1 MLWALIINF
10 LLNGNNNNYYHTIDI
25 GDFKMYFEITPDD
38 DFIKTEKVP
47 GPTKEEIRALVISKV
62 RLTDED
68 VVVDI
73 GCGTGGLTLEF
84 AKRARKVFSIDIDP
98 KAINTTRCNLEKFGL
113 QNKVELIEN
122 EGLAALDDL
131 EDFTKLMIGGS
142 GGNLDNIIE
151 TGYLKLPI
159 GGRIIIT
166 SIVLETATDAVQML
180 KELGAEPEV
189 VTINVSRGTVL
200 ERGVM
205 MKALNPITIVSAKR
219 I

>member
-1 MLWALIINF
+1 
-10 LLNGNNNNYYHTIDI
+10 
-25 GDFKMYFEITPDD
+25 MYFEITPDD
-38 DFIKTEKVP
+38 EFIKTKKVP

-68 VVVDI
+68 VVVDV

-84 AKRARKVFSIDIDP
+84 AKRARKVFSIDMNPD
-98 KAINTTRCNLEKFGL
+98 AIRTTRENLEKFGV
-113 QNKVELIEN
+113 QNKVELIED
-122 EGLAALDDL
+122 EGLSALDKL

-142 GGNLDNIIE
+142 GGNLNNIIE
-151 TGYLKLPI
+151 TGYLKLPV

-166 SIVLETATDAVQML
+166 SIVLETATDAVHTL
-180 KELGAEPEV
+180 KDLGAEPEV

-205 MKALNPITIVSAKR
+205 MKALNPITIVSAKK

>member
-1 MLWALIINF
+1 M
-10 LLNGNNNNYYHTIDI
+10 
-25 GDFKMYFEITPDD
+25 
-38 DFIKTEKVP
+38 
-47 GPTKEEIRALVISKV
+47 VISKV

-68 VVVDI
+68 VVVDV

-84 AKRARKVFSIDIDP
+84 AKRARKVYSIDINPD
-98 KAINTTRCNLEKFGL
+98 AINTTRQNLEKFGL
-113 QNKVELIEN
+113 QNKVELLEE
-122 EGLAALDDL
+122 EGLAALDDI

-142 GGNLDNIIE
+142 GGSLENIIE
-151 TGYLKLPI
+151 TGYLKLPV

-166 SIVLETATDAVQML
+166 SIVLETATDAVHML
-180 KELGAEPEV
+180 KELGAQPEV

-205 MKALNPITIVSAKR
+205 MKALNPITIVSAKK

>member
-1 MLWALIINF
+1 
-10 LLNGNNNNYYHTIDI
+10 
-25 GDFKMYFEITPDD
+25 MYFEITADD
-38 DFIKTEKVP
+38 EFIKNEKVP

-68 VVVDI
+68 VVVDV

-84 AKRARKVFSIDIDP
+84 AKRARKVFSIDMNP
-98 KAINTTRCNLEKFGL
+98 EAIQTTRANLEKFGL

-151 TGYLKLPI
+151 TGYLKLPV

-166 SIVLETATDAVQML
+166 SIVLETATDAVSVL

-189 VTINVSRGTVL
+189 VSINVARGTVL
-200 ERGVM
+200 DRGVM
-205 MKALNPITIVSAKR
+205 MKALNPITIVSAKK

>member
-1 MLWALIINF
+1 
-10 LLNGNNNNYYHTIDI
+10 
-25 GDFKMYFEITPDD
+25 MYFEITADD
-38 DFIKTEKVP
+38 EFIKTEKVP
-47 GPTKEEIRALVISKV
+47 GPTKEEIRALVISKT

-84 AKRARKVFSIDIDP
+84 AKRARRVYSVDVNPD
-98 KAINTTRCNLEKFGL
+98 AIKTTRSNLEKFGL
-113 QNKVELIEN
+113 QNKVELIEK
-122 EGLAALDDL
+122 EGLAALDEI

-142 GGNLDNIIE
+142 GGNIENIIE
-151 TGYLKLPI
+151 TGYLKLPV

-166 SIVLETATDAVQML
+166 SIVLETATDAIQML

>member
-1 MLWALIINF
+1 
-10 LLNGNNNNYYHTIDI
+10 
-25 GDFKMYFEITPDD
+25 MYFEITPDD
-38 DFIKTEKVP
+38 EFIKTKKVP

-68 VVVDI
+68 VVVDV

-84 AKRARKVFSIDIDP
+84 AKRARKVFSIDMNPD
-98 KAINTTRCNLEKFGL
+98 AIKTTRKNLEKFGL
-113 QNKVELIEN
+113 QNKVELLEE

-142 GGNLDNIIE
+142 GGNLDNLIE
-151 TGYLKLPI
+151 TGYLKLPV

-166 SIVLETATDAVQML
+166 SIVLETATDAVHML

-189 VTINVSRGTVL
+189 VTINVSRGTIL
-200 ERGVM
+200 DRGVM
-205 MKALNPITIVSAKR
+205 MKALNPITIVSAKK

>member
-1 MLWALIINF
+1 MEMFI
-10 LLNGNNNNYYHTIDI
+10 
-25 GDFKMYFEITPDD
+25 MYFDITPNNE
-38 DFIKTEKVP
+38 FIKTEKVP

-62 RLTDED
+62 KLTDED
-68 VVVDI
+68 VVVDV

-84 AKRARKVFSIDIDP
+84 AKRAKKIYSIDMNPD
-98 KAINTTRCNLEKFGL
+98 AIKTTRANLEKFGL
-113 QNKVELIEN
+113 QNKVELIED
-122 EGLAALDDL
+122 EGLKALDHI

-159 GGRIIIT
+159 GGRIVIT
-166 SIVLETATDAVQML
+166 SIVLETATDSVHML

-189 VTINVSRGTVL
+189 VNISVSKGTL
-200 ERGVM
+200 LDRGVM
-205 MKALNPITIVSAKR
+205 MKALNPITIVSARK

>member
-1 MLWALIINF
+1 
-10 LLNGNNNNYYHTIDI
+10 
-25 GDFKMYFEITPDD
+25 MYFEITPDD
-38 DFIKTEKVP
+38 EFIKTKKVP

-68 VVVDI
+68 VVVDV

-84 AKRARKVFSIDIDP
+84 AKRAKKVYSIDMNPD
-98 KAINTTRCNLEKFGL
+98 AIETTRKNLEKFGL
-113 QNKVELIEN
+113 QNKVELIKD
-122 EGLAALDDL
+122 EGLKALDNI

-142 GGNLDNIIE
+142 GGNLQNIIE

-166 SIVLETATDAVQML
+166 SIVLETATDSVHML
-180 KELGAEPEV
+180 KELGAKPEV
-189 VTINVSRGTVL
+189 VNVTVSRGHL
-200 ERGVM
+200 LDRGVM
-205 MKALNPITIVSAKR
+205 MKALNPITIVSAKK